1 MNQLTAPVDL
11 SANNAVDPLLVLAEN
26 GKTFNWARRVLG
38 ADMGFAAAQ
47 LYAFCRHI
55 DDIADG
61 DAYSDGR
68 GGKEMLLAIDAA
80 LAGTAPAPNHQTS
93 AFLSFAAQANI
104 PLEAARDLLAGLL
117 ADQEA
122 VALESTDDL
131 LVYGYQVAGTVGLM
145 MACILRCREEA
156 ALPHAVC
163 LGIAMQLTNI
173 ARDIAEDAEMGRRY
187 VPGSWCARATASDI
201 DASTRR
207 DTSLRQEMQHAVAAL
222 LQLADSYYAY
232 GYHGLAALP
241 LRAHLSI
248 AVAGYCY
255 QAIGHKLRRN
265 GFVYWQG
272 RTVVG
277 LGGKIIH
284 SFKSLVS
291 LRWRLQPLRPVPPE
305 MLAPSLR
312 SPHVRALRK

>member
-1 MNQLTAPVDL
+1 MNQLTAPADL
-11 SANNAVDPLLVLAEN
+11 SHANAVDPLLVLAEN

-38 ADMGFAAAQ
+38 ADMGLAAAR

-61 DAYSDGR
+61 DVK

-80 LAGTAPAPNHQTS
+80 LAGSAPAPDHQTR
-93 AFLSFAAQANI
+93 AFLHFAAQTNI
-104 PLEAARDLLAGLL
+104 PLDAARDLLAGLL

-131 LVYGYQVAGTVGLM
+131 LVYGYQAAGTVGVM
-145 MACILRCREEA
+145 MASILRCRDEA

-173 ARDIAEDAEMGRRY
+173 ARDIAADAEMGRRY
-187 VPGSWCARATASDI
+187 VPGSWCSHATANDI
-201 DASTRR
+201 IASTRR
-207 DTSLRQEMQHAVAAL
+207 DTPLRNDMQHAVAAL

-265 GFVYWQG
+265 GFAYWQG
-272 RTVVG
+272 RTFVG
-277 LGGKIIH
+277 LGGKIVH
-284 SFKSLVS
+284 SLKSLIS

-305 MLAPSLR
+305 MLAPLFR
-312 SPHVRALRK
+312 SDDVRALRK